1 MTLKERIQTLCKEK
15 KISSLQLEKALGF
28 GSGYI
33 SKLGKSTP
41 NASKVQLIA
50 DYLGVSV
57 DYLMTGDNSRSN
69 SENRAERI
77 PVLGY
82 VAAGIP
88 IDAIEEILD
97 YEEIPAKLA
106 SSGKFFG
113 LKIKGH
119 SMEPSIADGDTVIVR
134 SQQTAES
141 GDIVIAQVNG
151 DEATCKQL
159 VITSN
164 GINLISFNSLNYPP
178 MVFTA
183 KQVREMPVQIIGKVV
198 ELRRSF

>member
-1 MTLKERIQTLCKEK
+1 MYEIYCQVRDSLGLKDADVVRLSGVSKSTFSDWKSGRSTPKKEK
-15 KISSLQLEKALGF
+15 LIKIASALNISL
-28 GSGYI
+28 
-33 SKLGKSTP
+33 
-41 NASKVQLIA
+41 
-50 DYLGVSV
+50 
-57 DYLMTGDNSRSN
+57 DYLMTGNSSN
-69 SENRAERI
+69 NNEAKGARI

-82 VAAGIP
+82 VAAGLP

-106 SSGKFFG
+106 STGKFFG

-119 SMEPSIADGDTVIVR
+119 SMEPSITDGDTVIVR
-134 SQQTAES
+134 SQKTAES
-141 GDIVIAQVNG
+141 GDVVIVQVNG

-159 VITSN
+159 VITDN

-183 KQVREMPVQIIGKVV
+183 KQVRDMPVQIIGKVV